1 MHFAHGADHVA
12 SYQSD
17 GAMIVLSGVDLRAKL
32 RHAFLF
38 ARNLRDDARLRN
50 GVRERLLA
58 I

>member
-1 MHFAHGADHVA
+1 
-12 SYQSD
+12 
-17 GAMIVLSGVDLRAKL
+17 MIVLSGVDLRAKL

-38 ARNLRDDARLRN
+38 ARNLGDDARLGN